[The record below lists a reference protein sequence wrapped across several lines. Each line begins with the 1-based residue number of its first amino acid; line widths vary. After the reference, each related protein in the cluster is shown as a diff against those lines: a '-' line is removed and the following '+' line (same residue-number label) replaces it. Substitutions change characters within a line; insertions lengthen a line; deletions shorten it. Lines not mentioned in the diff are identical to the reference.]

1 MINREEIAAQAAAL
15 GAAPGAPVVDAASGS
30 AEGERDGRRRRRGG
44 RGRGERDDSAAA
56 TGSDTPVNGDQG
68 LSTAEAESN
77 NLGTAQDAGL
87 ESSSTGGDT
96 DAREGG
102 RRGRGRGG
110 RGRRERVEGQD
121 DVGTNAD
128 ATTLSEA
135 QGGAEPAPSLNADVA
150 ADASAVGSDVSD
162 ATPVAASVELAP
174 APVVAEAPPVEPYVL
189 PLASLHALAE
199 EAGLSWVNSDPEKIQ
214 AAQEAIAREPKPVH
228 VPRERKPAPVL
239 DEGPLVLVE
248 TRKDLNHVQLPFDT
262 QA

>member
-15 GAAPGAPVVDAASGS
+15 GAAPGAPVVDGTSPS

-44 RGRGERDDSAAA
+44 RGRGERDDSAAV
-56 TGSDTPVNGDQG
+56 TGLDTPTSDDQA
-68 LSTAEAESN
+68 LRSTSDEPN
-77 NLGTAQDAGL
+77 NLGAAQEGQ
-87 ESSSTGGDT
+87 ESANPGGDA

-121 DVGTNAD
+121 DVGMNAD
-128 ATTLSEA
+128 VTTLSDA
-135 QGGAEPAPSLNADVA
+135 QGAAEPAPSLHT
-150 ADASAVGSDVSD
+150 DARDDAGTVDTVVSE
-162 ATPVAASVELAP
+162 ATPVAASVEVAP
-174 APVVAEAPPVEPYVL
+174 APVVAEARPVEPYVL